1 METLASHFQGITGGI
16 VMSLIAFSIVFIAL
30 SGLCLIIYGVKFLA
44 AAVDASARTRGDSK
58 AAKADAPKGTPV
70 VQAVA
75 AQKPAAAVAVAGED
89 ENLLAV
95 IGAVIASTLGGGFA
109 VRSVQPMSV
118 VPAVSSVVSMWKGSG
133 RIETMEGF

>member
-44 AAVDASARTRGDSK
+44 VAVDASARTKGDSK

-75 AQKPAAAVAVAGED
+75 AQKPAAAVTGED

-109 VRSVQPMSV
+109 VRSVRPV
-118 VPAVSSVVSMWKGSG
+118 AAAVSSIGGMWKGSA
-133 RIETMEGF
+133 RMETMEGL

>member
-44 AAVDASARTRGDSK
+44 AAVDASARTKGDSK

-75 AQKPAAAVAVAGED
+75 AQKPAAAVAVGED

-95 IGAVIASTLGGGFA
+95 IGAVLASTLGGGFA
-109 VRSVQPMSV
+109 VRSVQPMSA
-118 VPAVSSVVSMWKGSG
+118 VPAASSVVSMWKGSG

>member
-1 METLASHFQGITGGI
+1 MESLHSHFTGLAGGATLSI
-16 VMSLIAFSIVFIAL
+16 IAFSVVFLAL

-44 AAVDASARTRGDSK
+44 AAVDASARSKGNAK

-70 VQAVA
+70 APAVSVQAPTA
-75 AQKPAAAVAVAGED
+75 AMAAGED

-95 IGAVIASTLGGGFA
+95 IGAVIASTLGSGFA
-109 VRSVQPMSV
+109 VRSVRPVIVAPSV
-118 VPAVSSVVSMWKGSG
+118 GGMWKGSA